1 MKNGKKQVK
10 ITIQVW
16 PGVIFWAE
24 EASAG
29 AAPIESAAEAILPPL
44 NMEGPAYQRTTAVN
58 AKKRRK
64 IAVLT
69 VRIVIAFLRGKR
81 FLAVFAKPVAVQR
94 NAAHSGVA
102 MVKSYRLFHVVIK
115 PGGGED
121 VVLKHG
127 DSVIQLGVIAAL
139 TGQVFGAGK
148 RVYFVLIL
156 TSLILIFGLNLVGL
170 IEINFPVLVKK
181 FPQSEK
187 HNAIT
192 YPFLLGLI
200 FAFASTPC
208 STPILAG
215 IMAVASI
222 SANIVYAALMLFLFS
237 VGQGMIILFAG
248 LFTSVLKN
256 LSSFARYTD
265 ILTKISGIIL
275 ILFAVFLYYKVFEQF
290 I

>member
-1 MKNGKKQVK
+1 MDTFINFFQSHIKGDFSFLVLLLCFLGGVVSSLSPCGIGMLPIVVSYIGASPEQK
-10 ITIQVW
+10 ISKSALQIIFFILGLSVTLTI
-16 PGVIFWAE
+16 I
-24 EASAG
+24 
-29 AAPIESAAEAILPPL
+29 
-44 NMEGPAYQRTTAVN
+44 
-58 AKKRRK
+58 
-64 IAVLT
+64 
-69 VRIVIAFLRGKR
+69 
-81 FLAVFAKPVAVQR
+81 
-94 NAAHSGVA
+94 
-102 MVKSYRLFHVVIK
+102 
-115 PGGGED
+115 
-121 VVLKHG
+121 
-127 DSVIQLGVIAAL
+127 GVIAAL

-156 TSLILIFGLNLVGL
+156 TSLILIFGLNLVGV

>member
-1 MKNGKKQVK
+1 MDTFINFFQSHVK
-10 ITIQVW
+10 GDFSFLVLLLCFLGGVVSSLSPCGIGMLPIVVSYIGASPEQKISKSALQIIFFILGLSVTLTI
-16 PGVIFWAE
+16 I
-24 EASAG
+24 
-29 AAPIESAAEAILPPL
+29 
-44 NMEGPAYQRTTAVN
+44 
-58 AKKRRK
+58 
-64 IAVLT
+64 
-69 VRIVIAFLRGKR
+69 
-81 FLAVFAKPVAVQR
+81 
-94 NAAHSGVA
+94 
-102 MVKSYRLFHVVIK
+102 
-115 PGGGED
+115 
-121 VVLKHG
+121 
-127 DSVIQLGVIAAL
+127 GVIAAL

-156 TSLILIFGLNLVGL
+156 TSLILIFGLNLVGV

-181 FPQSEK
+181 FPQSEN